1 MANNNQIIQVLIEEK
16 KKLESIL
23 KRSYGEIKKAPAGT
37 IQIKKHHQSL
47 QFYHRSDPHMR
58 DGQYIPAAEREKVIQ
73 LVQKSY
79 LENICKAAEIQ
90 LKAISSFLNKYD
102 PDVLQRIYE
111 AETESRKK
119 FLTPVEIPDELY
131 ASAWQ
136 SVEYERKGFP
146 IGLQEHYTRKNER
159 VRSKSEVLI
168 ADALNISDI
177 PYRYEYPL
185 NVNGKT
191 FHPDFTILRMYDRKI
206 FYWEHLGLM
215 DDPEYGESACGKI
228 REYMSAGIFLGDNLI
243 ITMETSDLPLNHRI
257 ISNTIEHY
265 LLP

>member
-1 MANNNQIIQVLIEEK
+1 
-16 KKLESIL
+16 
-23 KRSYGEIKKAPAGT
+23 
-37 IQIKKHHQSL
+37 
-47 QFYHRSDPHMR
+47 MR
-58 DGQYIPAAEREKVIQ
+58 VCADIFR
-73 LVQKSY
+73 
-79 LENICKAAEIQ
+79 KAA
-90 LKAISSFLNKYD
+90 KHFIS
-102 PDVLQRIYE
+102 
-111 AETESRKK
+111 
-119 FLTPVEIPDELY
+119 
-131 ASAWQ
+131 
-136 SVEYERKGFP
+136 
-146 IGLQEHYTRKNER
+146 
-159 VRSKSEVLI
+159 

-243 ITMETSDLPLNHRI
+243 ITMETSDLPLNHRF